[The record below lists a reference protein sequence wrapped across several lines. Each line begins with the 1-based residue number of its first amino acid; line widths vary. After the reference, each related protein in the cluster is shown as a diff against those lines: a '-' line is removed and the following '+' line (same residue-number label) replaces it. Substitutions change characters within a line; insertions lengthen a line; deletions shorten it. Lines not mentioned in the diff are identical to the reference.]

1 METFFGLKN
10 KPQPIY
16 ESSDELNTCLKKVH
30 KLGLEIQ
37 SIQKDVIQLYD
48 AKLESVPFSK
58 AWNKIDTRLRSLLNT
73 KEEIVKELDRETR
86 RLEKL
91 VTVLDPKGQIQ
102 NFFN

>member
-1 METFFGLKN
+1 METFFGLKR
-10 KPQPIY
+10 KSQPIN
-16 ESSDELNTCLKKVH
+16 ESSDELNACLKKVH

-48 AKLESVPFSK
+48 AKLEAVPFSK
-58 AWNKIDTRLRSLLNT
+58 AWNKIDTRLNSLLKT

-86 RLEKL
+86 KLEKL